1 MLSVKRALSVMPETL
16 PFATANAAFKRLV
29 DLGIAEERTGGS
41 RNRVF
46 AYKDY
51 LAILAEG
58 TEAL

>member
-1 MLSVKRALSVMPETL
+1 MPKPL
-16 PFATANAAFKRLV
+16 AFATANAAFKWLV